1 MPGALTSQIVTVN
14 WRRQASAVSPPS
26 SRRVLATPAHGF
38 MIPFPRLPRKNS
50 RAAGALTSQIV
61 NRKCLFLLLYG
72 LNSCQFSFLSC
83 VFRE

>member
-26 SRRVLATPAHGF
+26 SRRVLVTPAHGF
-38 MIPFPRLPRKNS
+38 MIPFPRLLRKNS

-61 NRKCLFLLLYG
+61 HG
-72 LNSCQFSFLSC
+72 
-83 VFRE
+83 